1 MFCVKKLISLHTGLQ
16 IGQFFCGTLTQ
27 YIFSLVWDVGVSRAC
42 VFSVTCDLE
51 QKPTHDVWRWRWR
64 KQAPETTWRRW
75 KVGRCDPSERCFHGW
90 VEWAEIRSTEQLR
103 YRMDG
108 LFPQISFK
116 DICVTK
122 PRSFH
127 VYQVV
132 LDTENL
138 AELVNRA
145 SRGGRISAK
154 TPNFWVFWVSMAEFG
169 RNSESF

>member
-1 MFCVKKLISLHTGLQ
+1 MM
-16 IGQFFCGTLTQ
+16 CGDDDEENRRLKQ
-27 YIFSLVWDVGVSRAC
+27 PEGDEKWEDVIPVNGV
-42 VFSVTCDLE
+42 FT
-51 QKPTHDVWRWRWR
+51 
-64 KQAPETTWRRW
+64 
-75 KVGRCDPSERCFHGW
+75 
-90 VEWAEIRSTEQLR
+90 VELNVNFRGAEIRSTEQLR

-154 TPNFWVFWVSMAEFG
+154 TPNF
-169 RNSESF
+169 